1 MLNYVPCQARAL
13 RIRYRISLSELARAA
28 GVSMQLISKMEL
40 ERARQTPAH
49 EKVLQDAFAVIIE
62 RRRMELDALEQE
74 LSQCGGLF
82 QTVQGDEYGI

>member
-13 RIRYRISLSELARAA
+13 RIRYRIPLSELARAA

-40 ERARQTPAH
+40 EQKCQTPAH
-49 EKVLQDAFAVIIE
+49 ERMLQDAFAAIIE

-74 LSQCGGLF
+74 LSRCGGLF
-82 QTVQGDEYGI
+82 RTVQGDEYGI